1 MFKKENDALST
12 RILSTDWTEDQTKKN
27 RLAEK
32 LSKMSIKV
40 GSSKSAGTKKYLKEV
55 FHVGHRAN

>member
-1 MFKKENDALST
+1 MFKKENDVLSK

-40 GSSKSAGTKKYLKEV
+40 GSSKTSGTKKYLNEV
-55 FHVGHRAN
+55 FHVGH